1 MKTFKQIIM
10 KHIYF
15 ILILCISLGVSAQTT
30 VNFTSTEGYA
40 DGGLQAHADW
50 YAAANSPVN
59 HFTVDATA
67 GTVTSTNEEFK
78 KAVWKQPFD
87 LNASGDKIKFTVNFK
102 LLGTLSATA
111 NVAIIKIGFT
121 PVGGGGTT
129 GADES
134 GVTLAWSNWNQH
146 LQMRNEGN
154 GAKLDT
160 PSNGAASLLY
170 SDLVG
175 DDLAVEVSL
184 NIAETAA
191 ASTISAKLLSLTDGT
206 SSDEAFDNST
216 TSVPQVL
223 YDAATS
229 TGSIYGFFSNM
240 SMGNANLTGVEYS
253 SVSMEPTVLSI
264 SDVSLPEFLL
274 SNNPVGESVEISGV
288 EAGSEI
294 NIYTITGAKA
304 SNHVYN
310 GSSLNLSHLNTGV
323 YFMETP
329 GFAVKKML
337 KK

>member
-1 MKTFKQIIM
+1 M
-10 KHIYF
+10 KHIYS
-15 ILILCISLGVSAQTT
+15 ILFMCSSLAICAQTT
-30 VNFTSTEGYA
+30 TNFTSAEGYE
-40 DGGLQAHADW
+40 DGGLQAHSDW
-50 YAAANSPVN
+50 YAASGNGVN
-59 HFTVDATA
+59 HFTVDATG
-67 GTVTSTNEEFK
+67 GTVTSTADDYK

-87 LNASGDKIKFTVNFK
+87 LNASGDNIKFTVNFK
-102 LLGTLSATA
+102 LLGTLSATS

-121 PVGGGGTT
+121 PVGGAGTS

-134 GVTLAWSNWNQH
+134 AVTLAWSNWNSH

-160 PSNGAASLLY
+160 ASGGASSLLY

-191 ASTISAKLLSLTDGT
+191 ASTISAKLLSITDGT
-206 SSDEAFDNST
+206 SSGEGFDNAT
-216 TSVPQVL
+216 TAVPQVL

-229 TGSIYGFFSNM
+229 TGSIYGFFNSM
-240 SMGNANLTGVEYS
+240 SMAAASLTGVQYS
-253 SVSMEPTVLSI
+253 SLSMQPTVLSI
-264 SDVSLPEFLL
+264 SDISLPEFML
-274 SNNPVGESVEISGV
+274 SNNPVGESVEISGI